1 MKLCKKIMAMLI
13 MLCLFANMI
22 PAVAAVDSEVR
33 LSAATDYSGLK
44 KQIAIANGLNV
55 YEYTIQTWKPL
66 QDAVKKGN
74 DLLRGSH
81 GQKTV
86 NNATDAIKKAISE
99 LKKMDYSELDAALA
113 DINNEIEKDSVKYEL
128 WHRVSSAVDIARPR
142 LVSGNQEL
150 VDMSAKEL
158 QMLLEELKAQT
169 NQTSE
174 PEVVVQEV
182 EVEVLPTGDYCNI
195 PMHRTW
201 PILFVVSA
209 VLNVAL
215 TVLLIYVIM
224 KKKQT
229 MDNTPLVSYDIDD
242 DMDY

>member
-1 MKLCKKIMAMLI
+1 
-13 MLCLFANMI
+13 
-22 PAVAAVDSEVR
+22 
-33 LSAATDYSGLK
+33 
-44 KQIAIANGLNV
+44 
-55 YEYTIQTWKPL
+55 
-66 QDAVKKGN
+66 
-74 DLLRGSH
+74 
-81 GQKTV
+81 
-86 NNATDAIKKAISE
+86 
-99 LKKMDYSELDAALA
+99 MDYSELDAALA

-128 WHRVSSAVDIARPR
+128 WHRVSSAVEIARPR

-169 NQTSE
+169 NQNSE